1 MKLKGWYIVAI
12 VLTIFYFVA
21 GIYYLVRMHIGAF
34 HVMGYLLL
42 INGIISLSGI
52 ISFTRKNYKAAR
64 TLFIISGILGIP
76 PGILLI
82 IFALLID
89 RLPDENWF
97 WLRSCL
103 VFSYNSIVLCVPKP
117 MKSSLSR
124 TLYRQCLLKLAGSL
138 QIKSVHKWKTRRRSS

>member
-82 IFALLID
+82 IYAILID
-89 RLPDENWF
+89 KLPDEN
-97 WLRSCL
+97 
-103 VFSYNSIVLCVPKP
+103 
-117 MKSSLSR
+117 
-124 TLYRQCLLKLAGSL
+124 
-138 QIKSVHKWKTRRRSS
+138 